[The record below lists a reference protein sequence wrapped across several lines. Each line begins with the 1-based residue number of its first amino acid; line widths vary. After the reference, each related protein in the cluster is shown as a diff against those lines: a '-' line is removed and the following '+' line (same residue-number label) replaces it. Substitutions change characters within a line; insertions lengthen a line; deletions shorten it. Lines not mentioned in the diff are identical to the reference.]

1 MWSPASACDGGTQEW
16 KDYMHT
22 ILYVDDDDN
31 DASLLKHALRSVQA
45 RCQVHAVNDA
55 EKAAAYLSGKGQ
67 YADRKTYPVPTLVL
81 LDLKMPRMNGL
92 EILQWIRSQPVLKR
106 LVVIV
111 FTASNQGCEV
121 NRAYE
126 MGANSYLVKPV
137 ELEALVQ
144 IVNGICAYWLGLNER
159 PEIE

>member
-1 MWSPASACDGGTQEW
+1 
-16 KDYMHT
+16 MHT

-31 DASLLKHALRSVQA
+31 DASLVKHALRCAQA
-45 RCQVHAVNDA
+45 RCQVYAVNDA

-67 YADRKTYPVPTLVL
+67 FADRKTYPSPAVVL
-81 LDLKMPRMNGL
+81 LDLKMPRMHGL

-111 FTASNQGCEV
+111 LTASNQASEV

-126 MGANSYLVKPV
+126 MGANSFLVKPV
-137 ELEALVQ
+137 ELEGLVQ
-144 IVNGICAYWLGLNER
+144 IVKGICAYWLNLNER
-159 PEIE
+159 PEID

>member
-1 MWSPASACDGGTQEW
+1 MN
-16 KDYMHT
+16 KMHT

-31 DASLLKHALRSVQA
+31 DVVLLKHAVRSAQLRCSVQS
-45 RCQVHAVNDA
+45 VNDP

-67 YADRKTYPVPTLVL
+67 YADRKCYPVPSVVL

-92 EILQWIRSQPVLKR
+92 DVLAWIRSQPVLKR

-111 FTASNQGCEV
+111 LTASNQGCEV

-126 MGANSYLVKPV
+126 LGANSFLVKPV
-137 ELEALVQ
+137 ELEALVDL
-144 IVNGICAYWLGLNER
+144 IKGIGAYWLNLNER
-159 PEIE
+159 PGV